1 MEQQAKVPTPRTVT
15 ASVDIA
21 APQRTVWTVLVDVA
35 AWPTWNPAIR
45 HAVCDTEL
53 EVEVGTRFRFAT
65 EIGTLKCRVTEID
78 APRVFAW
85 RGRVLAVAERQRWRL
100 ETTEHGTHV
109 TVDAEMGGLSAVLF
123 RRRLD
128 DRLRQ
133 VLDALVQLLR
143 LEAEARASEIS
154 EAARV
159 AAPGT
164 GDQGR
169 G

>member
-1 MEQQAKVPTPRTVT
+1 MEQQAKVPAPRTVT

-21 APQRTVWTVLVDVA
+21 ASQRTVWTVIVDVA

-53 EVEVGTRFRFAT
+53 EVEVGTRFRFST
-65 EIGTLKCRVTEID
+65 EIGTLKCRITEID

-100 ETTEHGTHV
+100 EATENGTHV
-109 TVDAEMGGLSAVLF
+109 TVDAEMAGLSARFF

-128 DRLRQ
+128 DRLRN

-143 LEAEARASEIS
+143 LEAETRTSETS
-154 EAARV
+154 EAER
-159 AAPGT
+159 AATSGAGGPG
-164 GDQGR
+164 GG
-169 G
+169 